1 MHRILV
7 IRIDFLGDMVCTT
20 PFLHALKQRWPQAEL
35 HVLANKVNRAVLERN
50 PDVAAV
56 HTYVY
61 SKQCERNDR
70 PGKVNALLDRLRLVL
85 RLRRL
90 AFDLVIVP
98 NGGVHKN
105 SIQFARQLRA
115 KAYRWHDAATE
126 FDDRKAEHAAHR
138 PMRHEAL
145 SGFALMPELAPVAP
159 DALRVRVYPDAA
171 LQGKWEAELAPKRR
185 PRVGLFVCNKAEQR
199 RWSPQKW
206 HRLAEAMAE
215 RADVLIFRDPCDPHA
230 FESFAP
236 GSARVLSP
244 PTVGDLI
251 AAMSMLDLVVSA
263 DSAPVHLASALG
275 VPVVAMFED
284 RPEKYLRWYP
294 LGVPHVLLRAGPKV
308 DDISAAQVVAAA
320 CSLLDERVAALP

>member
-7 IRIDFLGDMVCTT
+7 IRIDFLGDMACTT
-20 PFLHALKQRWPQAEL
+20 AFLHALKQRWPQAEV
-35 HVLANKVNRAVLERN
+35 HVLANKINRAVLERN

-70 PGKVNALLDRLRLVL
+70 AGKVNALLDRLRLVL
-85 RLRRL
+85 RLRRF

-98 NGGVHKN
+98 NGGMHKN
-105 SIQFARQLRA
+105 SMQFARQLRA
-115 KAYRWHDAATE
+115 KAYRWHDAETQ
-126 FDDRKAEHAAHR
+126 FDDRQAEHAAHR

-159 DALRVRVYPDAA
+159 DALRLRVYPDAA
-171 LQGKWEAELAPKRR
+171 LQAKWETELAPKRG
-185 PRVGLFVCNKAEQR
+185 PRVGLFVSNKAEQR
-199 RWSPQKW
+199 RWAAQKW

-215 RADVLIFRDPCDPHA
+215 RADVVIFHDPSDSRT
-230 FESFAP
+230 FESIAP
-236 GSARVLSP
+236 GLARVLSP

-251 AAMSMLDLVVSA
+251 AAMSVLDLVISA
-263 DSAPVHLASALG
+263 DSAPVHFASALG

-294 LGVPHVLLRAGPKV
+294 LGIPHVLLRAGPKV
-308 DDISAAQVVAAA
+308 DDISAAQVAAA
-320 CSLLDERVAALP
+320 ARSLLDECVVAMP